1 MKDTDRHQYLHYTSA
16 HFYHT
21 KRSVVLAKLFA
32 LVICVHLKKTLRDT
46 WLEWNNGLLKKDYW
60 QDLINSEMNEVKF
73 PDVENKF
80 NNNKEKGTIYVVTFH
95 PLLKSLGSTLNKN
108 YLLWMND
115 EVKKVFSLRPMVSF
129 RSARKLSSYLVQ
141 AKLYPVERKLV
152 HTNVIVIGV
161 RCVKAF
167 LKQIHLHVVIM
178 VLLIKQI
185 NLIVMKNA

>member
-1 MKDTDRHQYLHYTSA
+1 
-16 HFYHT
+16 
-21 KRSVVLAKLFA
+21 
-32 LVICVHLKKTLRDT
+32 
-46 WLEWNNGLLKKDYW
+46 
-60 QDLINSEMNEVKF
+60 MNKVKF
-73 PDVENKF
+73 PDVENKY
-80 NNNKEKGTIYVVTFH
+80 NNNKEKGILYVVTFH

-108 YLLWMND
+108 YFLRMN

-129 RSARKLSSYLVQ
+129 RSARKLSSYLVRV
-141 AKLYPVERKLV
+141 KLYPVERKLV

-161 RCVKAF
+161 RCVKVF

>member
-1 MKDTDRHQYLHYTSA
+1 
-16 HFYHT
+16 
-21 KRSVVLAKLFA
+21 
-32 LVICVHLKKTLRDT
+32 
-46 WLEWNNGLLKKDYW
+46 
-60 QDLINSEMNEVKF
+60 
-73 PDVENKF
+73 
-80 NNNKEKGTIYVVTFH
+80 
-95 PLLKSLGSTLNKN
+95 
-108 YLLWMND
+108 
-115 EVKKVFSLRPMVSF
+115 MVSF
-129 RSARKLSSYLVQ
+129 RSARKLSSYLVR